1 MLCYI
6 VLYHTI
12 LYYTMLY
19 YTILYY
25 TILYY
30 TILCYTILH
39 CTTLHYTAVHYTALH
54 CTTPHYTTLHYTT
67 LCYTMPHNKHQC
79 CRSRILFN
87 VTCVRLA
94 RGSGGSPRNGGTGT
108 PIPAAHA
115 MPPSARPHRFC
126 TRFVIMVCPNL
137 RLKGASYVGPLFY

>member
-1 MLCYI
+1 
-6 VLYHTI
+6 
-12 LYYTMLY
+12 
-19 YTILYY
+19 
-25 TILYY
+25 
-30 TILCYTILH
+30 
-39 CTTLHYTAVHYTALH
+39 
-54 CTTPHYTTLHYTT
+54 
-67 LCYTMPHNKHQC
+67 MPHDKHQC

-137 RLKGASYVGPLFY
+137 RLKGASYVGPLFYIKRFVYIYIFFNRKVVFFLPQDRFTGWHESLSQ